1 MVSLSL
7 GIGCIGV
14 SEQEIKWMEKSPVL
28 RLMEVLERDGNPG
41 LSRAEIEATSSPTVV
56 FEDHDTSGDGVLD
69 EAEVRV
75 LLGKVSPLGK
85 PVAFLRDPRKNFPL
99 DGMRDFRGTPL
110 QGCERFSAYMEDA
123 LFHLRLVGGE
133 VGELP
138 AQLKVLVEAGDCNF
152 REARGKEVLSGL
164 AETWRQSGLKGIF
177 KDMGVD

>member
-1 MVSLSL
+1 VASLSL

-14 SEQEIKWMEKSPVL
+14 SEQEIKWMEKSPVE

-69 EAEVRV
+69 VAEMRE

-85 PVAFLRDPRKNFPL
+85 PDAFVRDPRKNLPL
-99 DGMRDFRGTPL
+99 DGMRDFEETPL
-110 QGCERFSAYMEDA
+110 QGCERFSSYVEDA
-123 LFHLRLVGGE
+123 FYHLRLVGGE

-138 AQLKVLVEAGDCNF
+138 VQLKVLVEAGNCNIH
-152 REARGKEVLSGL
+152 ETGGAAIIADLSD
-164 AETWRQSGLKGIF
+164 TWRRNSLKWIF
-177 KDMGVD
+177 RHMGVD